1 MFTGKFDPNKA
12 ETLGVPR
19 GKMRGQLVRG
29 EDVTLPDGRVIKSSD
44 VVGETQKG
52 ARFIVIDCPTSAHL
66 NELTN
71 PNSKASVALTK
82 LAEGDGTPEGAD
94 KIGELACVVHLA
106 PADVASSDEYAR
118 WMETCDAFVN
128 KKDTDGAAS
137 KDSSPAPVRHL
148 LVNQRETKGAPVF
161 RSAARVNARLHLVD
175 GTCFP
180 EPAKGGAED
189 VAAVDSA
196 MKEAMERAATSTTQT
211 TPRQTTRSRV

>member
-1 MFTGKFDPNKA
+1 
-12 ETLGVPR
+12 
-19 GKMRGQLVRG
+19 MRGQLVRG
-29 EDVTLPDGRVIKSSD
+29 EDVTLADGRVIKSSD

-106 PADVASSDEYAR
+106 PADVASSDEYVR

-128 KKDTDGAAS
+128 KKDTDV
-137 KDSSPAPVRHL
+137 KEHPAPVRHL

-189 VAAVDSA
+189 VAAVDAS
-196 MKEAMERAATSTTQT
+196 MKEAMERASTSHDA
-211 TPRQTTRSRV
+211 SRLYHCY